1 MPDGQVVSLLR
12 YPVKSMMGEEV
23 NRVEL
28 TPAGLFGD
36 RSRALIDAETGKVVS
51 AKNPKKWPGMF
62 DFRASYTTP
71 PELGAPLPP
80 VRVTLPDGRS
90 ITTDAVTFSETLSAA
105 LGRRVGLAETV
116 PPEPRLE
123 EYWPDL
129 TELTYQETVTDEA
142 MPAGTFFDLA
152 TVHLLT
158 TATINQ
164 LRDLC
169 PSSRFEPRRFR
180 PNLVIRPEDDDIGFV
195 EGKWVGQRLAIGDE
209 VVLTITDHCPRCV
222 MTTLA
227 QGDLPQD
234 RDVLRTAARHNAV
247 HVGVYAE
254 VSRPGPIRRGDRVL
268 LC

>member
-28 TPAGLFGD
+28 TPTGLFGD

-90 ITTDAVTFSETLSAA
+90 ITTEAVTFSETLSAA

-116 PPEPRLE
+116 PQEPRLE

-129 TELTYQETVTDEA
+129 TELTYQETV
-142 MPAGTFFDLA
+142 
-152 TVHLLT
+152 
-158 TATINQ
+158 
-164 LRDLC
+164 
-169 PSSRFEPRRFR
+169 
-180 PNLVIRPEDDDIGFV
+180 
-195 EGKWVGQRLAIGDE
+195 
-209 VVLTITDHCPRCV
+209 
-222 MTTLA
+222 
-227 QGDLPQD
+227 
-234 RDVLRTAARHNAV
+234 
-247 HVGVYAE
+247 
-254 VSRPGPIRRGDRVL
+254 
-268 LC
+268 